1 MDIENKIVYV
11 FNKYLI
17 QFFKEIKKD
26 DYLKIAIKK
35 NYKVIDKNSS
45 NYINEFKKNFEK
57 NENIE
62 MFLSK
67 KESKEE
73 VLNILD
79 NTDESLQQ
87 IKLFKNINLK
97 KLKNFYKDNSDK
109 LLMYYNSFLL
119 FTTLYIDC
127 IDSKNMFYKKK
138 ESNENKENVEEIITE
153 DDDNENNDDDDDDD
167 DDDDNDDDNLTPEM
181 EYAVIQK
188 SLDDL
193 LVYCLKVINNINN
206 DNLPEEGI
214 MDEEIEILV
223 HNIKLLDISISDEN
237 NEEKMTSMLEE
248 SKIGKLAKEIS
259 EGIDFSGLDEEKLKN
274 IKNPMDV
281 LQNGDFL
288 GNIINQVG
296 STITN
301 KMTSGELNQ
310 EDLMKDA
317 FSLMGGLQKD
327 IGNNPLFSDILNN
340 MTNNNTNNNTNNA
353 DNTGLDN
360 IGDLFKNLSSNL
372 GNMDLS
378 QMQNAMGGTNAMNQ
392 NNPNSRENKMRQKLQ
407 KKLNEKK

>member
-153 DDDNENNDDDDDDD
+153 DDDNENNENNDDDD

-193 LVYCLKVINNINN
+193 LVYCLKVINNIN
-206 DNLPEEGI
+206 
-214 MDEEIEILV
+214 
-223 HNIKLLDISISDEN
+223 S
-237 NEEKMTSMLEE
+237 
-248 SKIGKLAKEIS
+248 
-259 EGIDFSGLDEEKLKN
+259 
-274 IKNPMDV
+274 
-281 LQNGDFL
+281 
-288 GNIINQVG
+288 
-296 STITN
+296 
-301 KMTSGELNQ
+301 
-310 EDLMKDA
+310 
-317 FSLMGGLQKD
+317 
-327 IGNNPLFSDILNN
+327 
-340 MTNNNTNNNTNNA
+340 
-353 DNTGLDN
+353 
-360 IGDLFKNLSSNL
+360 
-372 GNMDLS
+372 
-378 QMQNAMGGTNAMNQ
+378 
-392 NNPNSRENKMRQKLQ
+392 
-407 KKLNEKK
+407 